1 MKSFPI
7 HIFVIIDVLYF
18 AKYSCKIFRN
28 LRLDYVICCFIIKLW
43 SFANKKMS
51 KKKDN
56 SHIFN
61 MATNMY
67 LIFWLRNTHLKI
79 LEFFL

>member
-7 HIFVIIDVLYF
+7 HIFVIVGLLYF
-18 AKYSCKIFRN
+18 AQYFACEIFLRN
-28 LRLDYVICCFIIKLW
+28 ILHFAACFIIKLW
-43 SFANKKMS
+43 SFAHKKTS

-61 MATNMY
+61 MVTNMY
-67 LIFWLRNTHLKI
+67 GI
-79 LEFFL
+79 LAS